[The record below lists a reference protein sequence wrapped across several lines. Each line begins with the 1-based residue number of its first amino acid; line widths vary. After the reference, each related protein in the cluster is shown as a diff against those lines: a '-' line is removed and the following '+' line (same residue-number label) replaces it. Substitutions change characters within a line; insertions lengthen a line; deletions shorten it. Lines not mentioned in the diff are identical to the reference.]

1 MASFG
6 SVVGW
11 IFGVLAVMII
21 GILIW
26 NVLIPMFSTNFAQNC
41 DNLSLGDL
49 IAQRLKTWECECE
62 ASGGINNWDEKQK
75 NFLTR
80 IFKPGIQEYA
90 PRCGDSEAVAAAG
103 RVVQDAA
110 QKYDFYEI
118 MEVMIEDVDDLPPSN
133 VVSNDISNF
142 IYTAFQKHLMD
153 HHNMQV

>member
-49 IAQRLKTWECECE
+49 IAQRL
-62 ASGGINNWDEKQK
+62 
-75 NFLTR
+75 
-80 IFKPGIQEYA
+80 
-90 PRCGDSEAVAAAG
+90 
-103 RVVQDAA
+103 
-110 QKYDFYEI
+110 YDFYEI